1 MKCHHKRKIMPTI
14 FLWDRFSSDICQNEY
29 FCKFCI
35 FTIAINSSRCKYQ
48 QFEVWRGEE
57 GQFEVQKNIFQFG
70 SKKSIWIQNSKFQE
84 YFWYLHINTEY
95 WKGLTIREVGHVGLL
110 TCWPPDMLASWH
122 VGLLTC
128 DYVGEARVPVA
139 HIPRGGEETSH
150 LTNFLAFG
158 MLKQGE
164 MLTLCNFSS
173 VKTVKNAVSAGN
185 TSLPW

>member
-1 MKCHHKRKIMPTI
+1 MKCHQKRKIMPTI

-110 TCWPPDMLASWH
+110 TC
-122 VGLLTC
+122 